1 MFLCWPALP
10 RDGVARAFLFI
21 RQCGMKIWY
30 FEERGAGKIIDQR
43 GMGRCRF
50 NTENATFENF
60 PPEIVN
66 FAEMKG
72 FS

>member
-1 MFLCWPALP
+1 
-10 RDGVARAFLFI
+10 
-21 RQCGMKIWY
+21 MKIWY
-30 FEERGAGKIIDQR
+30 FEERGAGKNIDQR
-43 GMGRCRF
+43 GMGRCGF

-60 PPEIVN
+60 PPEVLN